1 MAMKMTRRDF
11 INGTAQAGW
20 AALAGA
26 PLLSAAGKRIGPT
39 PLLGAAPD
47 LVSVRSADASKA
59 AAKAVE
65 LLGGMSKFVPKGSRV
80 ALLPNSQSAHPG
92 TFTKPGILRAVI
104 RMCREAGAAQVDV
117 LSWLKAKNWEAT
129 GLAEVIRSEGAS
141 LVLVENV
148 ESQFKPV
155 PLAKGKDLTEARIM
169 RAVFEHDVLIDM
181 PIVKDHAGNRFTG
194 TMKNLMGINYSQ
206 VNLTFHSGRFKD
218 PDDIGHLDQ
227 CIADLNLAVRPAL
240 CVVDLTEMIS
250 TNGPFGPGKL
260 IQPGRVAAGVDR
272 VALDAYGASQ
282 LGIEAKDIL
291 MIRRAYDHGLGEIDL
306 GRVKLAEVEA

>member
-1 MAMKMTRRDF
+1 MKISRRDF
-11 INGTAQAGW
+11 IGKAAQTGLMG
-20 AALAGA
+20 LAGGS
-26 PLLSAAGKRIGPT
+26 LLTAAGRRSRAPF
-39 PLLGAAPD
+39 AAWAVPD
-47 LVSVRSADASKA
+47 LASVRSADASKA

-104 RMCREAGAAQVDV
+104 RMCREAGASQIDV
-117 LSWLKAKNWEAT
+117 LSWLKPKNWEAT
-129 GLAEVIRSEGAS
+129 GLAEVIRSEGAA
-141 LVLVENV
+141 LALVENS

-169 RAVFEHDVLIDM
+169 RAVFEHDVLIDI

-194 TMKNLMGINYSQ
+194 TMKNLMGVNYSQ
-206 VNLTFHSGRFKD
+206 VNLFFHSGRFKD

-240 CVVDLTEMIS
+240 CVVDLTEVIS

-260 IQPGRVAAGVDR
+260 IQPGRVVAGVDR

-282 LGIEAKDIL
+282 LGIEAKEIL
-291 MIRRAYDHGLGEIDL
+291 MIRRGSEHGLGEIDL
-306 GRVKLAEVEA
+306 QRVSIAEIDA